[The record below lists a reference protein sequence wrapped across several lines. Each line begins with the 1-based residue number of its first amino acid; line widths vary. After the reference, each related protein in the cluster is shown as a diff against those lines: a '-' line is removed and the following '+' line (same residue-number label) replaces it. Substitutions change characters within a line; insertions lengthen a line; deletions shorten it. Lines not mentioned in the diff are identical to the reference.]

1 MNSPKLTKHNIDEY
15 TKWVDSIVRADL
27 PDAINEPV
35 LFELVKIYQIHHN
48 SKICG
53 KYRNEQC
60 RLCSGHFFT
69 SLTIITQPL
78 EDHNPQDV
86 RYEKMQ
92 PRNAI
97 LKKVK
102 NYIDDE
108 LNPPKKKDDYI
119 VKN

>member
-15 TKWVDSIVRADL
+15 TKS
-27 PDAINEPV
+27 DAINEPV
-35 LFELVKIYQIHHN
+35 LFELVKTYQIHHK

-60 RLCSGHFFT
+60 RLYFGHFFT

-102 NYIDDE
+102 NYIDYE
-108 LNPPKKKDDYI
+108 LNPPKKNCLDDIKDDYI
-119 VKN
+119 M